1 MKLVDLHIHTNHSDG
16 LYSVEE
22 IIGRAEKLGLKGLS
36 ITDHDTFNGI
46 APALD
51 LLKKTD
57 SKLFFV
63 AGCEFSTFYEEV
75 GELHV
80 LAYFSDNRYKGMFPV
95 IREFQQSRI
104 RRAHRIL
111 ECLQNQGITIKPDEV
126 IPNETTPVGRMHI
139 ARKIVNLGYYETTE
153 AVFEKLLRAGAP
165 CYVPRRDIKTLPVIK
180 AIKDNGGK
188 AVLAHPTVL
197 YNVKYW
203 QYIDELVKNG
213 LDGIETRH
221 PKISHELAVK
231 IEETWGGKLI
241 LTGGSDFHGDTAKE
255 EIGKFGIELSRA
267 QNYFPNF
274 TDN

>member
-1 MKLVDLHIHTNHSDG
+1 MKLVDLHIHTDHSDG

-22 IIGRAEKLGLKGLS
+22 IIDRAEKLELKGLA

-46 APALD
+46 EPALE
-51 LLKKTD
+51 LLKKRN
-57 SKLFFV
+57 SGLFFV
-63 AGCEFSTFYEEV
+63 AGCEFSTFFDDV

-80 LAYFSDNRYKGMFPV
+80 LAYFSDNRYKGMLPV

-104 RRAHRIL
+104 KRAHRIL
-111 ECLQNQGITIKPDEV
+111 ECLEKQGITIKPDEL
-126 IPNETTPVGRMHI
+126 IQNETTPVGRMHI

-153 AVFEKLLRAGAP
+153 AVFEKLLRSGAP
-165 CYVPRRDIKTLPVIK
+165 CYIPRREIKTIPVIQ
-180 AIKDNGGK
+180 AIRDNGGK

-203 QYIDELVKNG
+203 QYIDELIKNG

-221 PKISHELAVK
+221 PKISVELAGK
-231 IEETWGGKLI
+231 IEETWQNKLI

-255 EIGKFGIELSRA
+255 EIGKFGIDLA
-267 QNYFPNF
+267 KAMNYFPKF